1 MIDRLRSVRTPPH
14 IGILLGLST
23 GAYAMTLGGVTLL
36 QSISEAALIADR
48 TPAVAAIQILQQ
60 QHTVLDQRLARA
72 RSAYEQA
79 AAAYASGGTDV
90 ATLEASLAELAS
102 AVSEIK
108 GSAASLP
115 TSFRLPA
122 ISTSVRA
129 IKAPAVHTNTAAS
142 GG

>member
-60 QHTVLDQRLARA
+60 QHTVLDQRLA
-72 RSAYEQA
+72 
-79 AAAYASGGTDV
+79 
-90 ATLEASLAELAS
+90 
-102 AVSEIK
+102 
-108 GSAASLP
+108 
-115 TSFRLPA
+115 
-122 ISTSVRA
+122 
-129 IKAPAVHTNTAAS
+129 
-142 GG
+142 